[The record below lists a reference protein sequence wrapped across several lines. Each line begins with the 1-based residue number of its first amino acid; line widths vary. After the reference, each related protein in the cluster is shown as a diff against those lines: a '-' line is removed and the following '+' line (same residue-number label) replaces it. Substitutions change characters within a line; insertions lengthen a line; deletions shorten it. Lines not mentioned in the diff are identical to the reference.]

1 MIAHLVLFRPR
12 QSLTDDE
19 RAAFFT
25 AMEQAF
31 ANIAAIRRAR
41 VGRRR
46 TLGRFYDQQNAVDF
60 PFIAVLEFESESDL
74 REYLDH
80 PAHRSLG
87 EQFYLASDASLVFD
101 FALVDGDQARDL
113 LS

>member
-1 MIAHLVLFRPR
+1 VIAHVVLFRPK
-12 QSLTDDE
+12 STLTDEE

-31 ANIAAIRRAR
+31 ANIAAIKRAR
-41 VGRRR
+41 VGRRQ
-46 TLGRFYDQQNAVDF
+46 TLGRFYDQQNGVDF
-60 PFIAVLEFESESDL
+60 PFAAILEFESESDL

-87 EQFYLASDASLVFD
+87 EQFYLTSDASLVFD
-101 FALVDGDQARDL
+101 FVLVDSDRARDL
-113 LS
+113 LA

>member
-1 MIAHLVLFRPR
+1 MIAHIVLFRPR
-12 QSLTDDE
+12 STLSEDE

-31 ANIAAIRRAR
+31 ANIAAIKRAR
-41 VGRRR
+41 VGRRQ

-60 PFIAVLEFESESDL
+60 PFAAILEFEGESDL

-87 EQFYLASDASLVFD
+87 EQFYLTSDASLVFD
-101 FALVDGDQARDL
+101 FELVDGDQARDL
-113 LS
+113 LA